1 MNKRILILTN
11 HSFMLWQF
19 RRELI
24 AALQERGCRMIV
36 GVPFGEH
43 IDDFRAMGCKMI
55 DTPLERRGMNPVR
68 DAELYR
74 TYIRIITD
82 EHPDMVITY
91 SIKPNIYGGYACRR
105 LSVPYCVNVQ
115 GLGSAF
121 QRRVI
126 AHLVTAMYKI
136 AVKDAKVVFFEN
148 EGNAAYFRKQK
159 ITPREQQQVLNGAGI
174 NLDFYVQKPYPKNE
188 RIHFLYLGRLMR
200 EKGISELFSAVRR
213 LYADGESFVLDLV
226 GFFEDEYKEQVEKL
240 VADGIAV
247 FHGFQQDAR
256 PYYEAADCV
265 VLPSHHEGMSN
276 VLLEAASTGR
286 PLITSDIPGCREA
299 VADGCSGLTC
309 QVQDADSLYRAM
321 KSFLSLSWEERAEMG
336 RQERKWMEERFAK
349 DEVVAKTLC
358 ALFS

>member
-1 MNKRILILTN
+1 M
-11 HSFMLWQF
+11 
-19 RRELI
+19 
-24 AALQERGCRMIV
+24 
-36 GVPFGEH
+36 
-43 IDDFRAMGCKMI
+43 
-55 DTPLERRGMNPVR
+55 
-68 DAELYR
+68 
-74 TYIRIITD
+74 
-82 EHPDMVITY
+82 
-91 SIKPNIYGGYACRR
+91 
-105 LSVPYCVNVQ
+105 
-115 GLGSAF
+115 
-121 QRRVI
+121 
-126 AHLVTAMYKI
+126 
-136 AVKDAKVVFFEN
+136 
-148 EGNAAYFRKQK
+148 
-159 ITPREQQQVLNGAGI
+159 
-174 NLDFYVQKPYPKNE
+174 
-188 RIHFLYLGRLMR
+188 
-200 EKGISELFSAVRR
+200 
-213 LYADGESFVLDLV
+213 LDLV

-309 QVQDADSLYRAM
+309 QVQDADSLYRVM
-321 KSFLSLSWEERAEMG
+321 KSFLSLNWEERAEMG

>member
-1 MNKRILILTN
+1 M
-11 HSFMLWQF
+11 
-19 RRELI
+19 
-24 AALQERGCRMIV
+24 
-36 GVPFGEH
+36 
-43 IDDFRAMGCKMI
+43 
-55 DTPLERRGMNPVR
+55 
-68 DAELYR
+68 
-74 TYIRIITD
+74 
-82 EHPDMVITY
+82 
-91 SIKPNIYGGYACRR
+91 
-105 LSVPYCVNVQ
+105 Q

-121 QRRVI
+121 QRRGI

-159 ITPREQQQVLNGAGI
+159 ITPREQQRVLNGAGI

-213 LYADGESFVLDLV
+213 LYADGENFVLDLV

-309 QVQDADSLYRAM
+309 QVQDADSLYRVM
-321 KSFLSLSWEERAEMG
+321 KSFLSLNWEERAEMG